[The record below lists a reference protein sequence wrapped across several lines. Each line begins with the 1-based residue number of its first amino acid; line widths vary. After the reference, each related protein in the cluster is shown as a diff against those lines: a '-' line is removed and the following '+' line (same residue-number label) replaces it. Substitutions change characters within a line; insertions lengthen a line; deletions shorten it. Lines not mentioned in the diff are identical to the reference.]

1 MPGAK
6 LIANAMCSASLYIFY
21 SHLMIVSALTMDVET
36 VAHWDSVFWNWDSDN
51 GLKCFLIR
59 NVLKYIFFNFKN
71 YF

>member
-1 MPGAK
+1 
-6 LIANAMCSASLYIFY
+6 
-21 SHLMIVSALTMDVET
+21 MDVET